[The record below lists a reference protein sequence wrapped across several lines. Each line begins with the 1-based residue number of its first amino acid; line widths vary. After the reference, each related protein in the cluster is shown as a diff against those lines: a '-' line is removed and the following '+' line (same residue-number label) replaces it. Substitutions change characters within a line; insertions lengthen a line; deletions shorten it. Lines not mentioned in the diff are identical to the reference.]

1 MSSTG
6 GGWGFSMVVCA
17 NQQPASQAAVQISKC
32 AVVAYQEYYYYYY
45 YSMLALRLV
54 HAKYCKVLYCALQ
67 NRFKLSSFGP
77 CQVIWCS
84 IVFYWQYKL
93 PKCYYYILCYLWRV
107 SQSVSG
113 APRKQIDA
121 TYRVVKPGGWS
132 SSSRYAS
139 ICTYIHSSLCSQF
152 HHRSFGLSVV
162 YRYVLLWPQY
172 IPSTGIRTYT

>member
-67 NRFKLSSFGP
+67 NRFKLSFFGP

-113 APRKQIDA
+113 VPRKQIDA

-132 SSSRYAS
+132 SSSRYATS
-139 ICTYIHSSLCSQF
+139 IAHYAVSSITG
-152 HHRSFGLSVV
+152 RSVCRSSTDTFYCGHNT
-162 YRYVLLWPQY
+162 
-172 IPSTGIRTYT
+172 PSTGIRTYT